1 MGFNNMNKGPP
12 GKAFKDNKYP
22 NEYRGDFRHKKNF
35 NFKRKR
41 DGYDRYQP
49 DQRPKNENERP
60 KPAFNIDRQDQDR
73 RHGKPFPSYQPGNKS
88 CGNEFQHGRPF
99 NKQKGSFDKRY
110 PVEGEAYKGTGFEQ
124 PRRLEPSN
132 DIESRRSEKREEE
145 RREIHKKELH
155 KKELARIEAERREEE
170 RKEAEKKENE
180 KRESEKKESE
190 RKKIEK
196 KETENKEN
204 EKKEIENKEI
214 ENKEIEKI
222 VAESDESKDLQP
234 EKRVSKIPEE
244 AEKEAKDVEVNK
256 EHPNDLKDNNTEEDF
271 DMSTNYSSPLG
282 PLPSANSSLSDK
294 GLHEPDMVKLSTI
307 VEANDNNKDYDSD
320 VETIVSD
327 SEPSTT
333 KAREIGR
340 ELDPDS
346 MKSNNSEVVKSSK
359 GAKKPYTMKRDASG
373 SSLLQRA
380 CKKGNLNEV
389 IDLLERGAD
398 PNECDFCGFTCLH
411 EAALNGDIEIVRYLI
426 SKGAD
431 VNKQALPDGDLET
444 PLIDAADN
452 GHYEIVKLLLES
464 GADPL
469 IYNND
474 GYTALTK
481 IFNIHKDDEGYDD
494 IIKILEEAHSKEKGA
509 QKTNVSTARSPSPDQ
524 IVEDP
529 NESYFKDLLKKKN
542 HSSAIYKY
550 AAEGVKD
557 LAVQYIIEGGRLDY
571 KPDIFILAA
580 RNGYVELVDILL
592 GLVEN
597 FDINI
602 QNACGL
608 TALLASVGRNHL
620 DVVKFLLERGAD
632 PFLRRKQDGFN
643 ALEISRKS
651 PKFRAE
657 EVELLENFMKTNP
670 NYNVLTKP
678 MEVTEREVDV
688 PVVVNEKAPKLEPAP
703 SKQSTTDTDKRVELK
718 RKDSSTDIEVRKQK
732 KQKNSP
738 VESEPLTIKP
748 QASSVFSKEKTPDAN
763 ANATKDM
770 SKSPQSHVE
779 RSKPSSPSPPPLS
792 KKQEEMKAKN
802 AMELKIYQEKLEAK
816 KKARKDFFLKSE
828 REKERKRKEDELK
841 RLEEQKRLEILK
853 QKQEEEK
860 LKSIQQEAEKIVL
873 QKKELERKQIQ
884 TYYPVGLQH
893 VKFGTSLKKEDI
905 NKFAPLFT
913 FEFDNEMYV
922 TDLHISLITGGSI
935 SELRKSLKD
944 SDIRSCSFEAK
955 SKLWNIY
962 FPLIGFYGPSNDLN
976 KLLNDGHD
984 KFQFLDI
991 RFVKMDSV
999 ESFIKEKF
1007 QLSYD
1012 LIWKQKNF
1020 TSVDLS
1026 SLRMFRAI
1034 ETAGKTVTNG
1044 SINADAVGSFIPPNL
1059 KSRPEVVKAVHDNKI
1074 PSW

>member
-12 GKAFKDNKYP
+12 GKAFKDNKYS

-73 RHGKPFPSYQPGNKS
+73 RHGKPLPLYQQGNKS
-88 CGNEFQHGRPF
+88 YGTEFLHGRPF
-99 NKQKGSFDKRY
+99 NKHKGSFEKRY
-110 PVEGEAYKGTGFEQ
+110 PVEGEAVKGTGFEQ
-124 PRRLEPSN
+124 PRRLEASN

-170 RKEAEKKENE
+170 RKEAEKKET
-180 KRESEKKESE
+180 E
-190 RKKIEK
+190 R
-196 KETENKEN
+196 KETERKETEKMEIEKKEN
-204 EKKEIENKEI
+204 EKKENEKKEVEKKDTEMKEN
-214 ENKEIEKI
+214 EKR
-222 VAESDESKDLQP
+222 VTESKEFNEKQP
-234 EKRVSKIPEE
+234 EKKLSETSE
-244 AEKEAKDVEVNK
+244 TEKEAKNIEVNN
-256 EHPNDLKDNNTEEDF
+256 ESPQNDKDNNTEEDF

-307 VEANDNNKDYDSD
+307 VEDNDNNQDYDSD
-320 VETIVSD
+320 VDTIVSD
-327 SEPSTT
+327 SEPSTA

-346 MKSNNSEVVKSSK
+346 NKSNSSEVVKSSK
-359 GAKKPYTMKRDASG
+359 GVKKPYTMKRDASG

-389 IDLLERGAD
+389 RDLLERGAD

-411 EAALNGDIEIVRYLI
+411 EAALNGDIDIVRYLI

-494 IIKILEEAHSKEKGA
+494 IIKLLEEAHSKEKGS
-509 QKTNVSTARSPSPDQ
+509 QKMNVSTARSPSPDQ

-542 HSSAIYKY
+542 HSSVIYKY

-657 EVELLENFMKTNP
+657 EVELLESFMKKNP
-670 NYNVLTKP
+670 NYNVLTKSR
-678 MEVTEREVDV
+678 EVTDREVDV
-688 PVVVNEKAPKLEPAP
+688 PPVAVNEKAPKLELAP
-703 SKQSTTDTDKRVELK
+703 SKQSTVDADKRVDLK
-718 RKDSSTDIEVRKQK
+718 RKDSAADIEIRKQK
-732 KQKNSP
+732 RQKSSP
-738 VESEPLTIKP
+738 VENEPLTIKS
-748 QASSVFSKEKTPDAN
+748 QASSVFSKEKTPDGN
-763 ANATKDM
+763 ANATKDI

-828 REKERKRKEDELK
+828 REKERKRKEEELK

-860 LKSIQQEAEKIVL
+860 LKAIQQEAEKIVL
-873 QKKELERKQIQ
+873 QKKEMERKQIQ
-884 TYYPVGLQH
+884 AYYPVGLQH
-893 VKFGTSLKKEDI
+893 VKFGTLLKKEDI
-905 NKFAPLFT
+905 ERFSPLFT
-913 FEFDNEMYV
+913 FEFDNEVYV

-935 SELRKSLKD
+935 SELRKFLKD
-944 SDIRSCSFEAK
+944 SEIKGCSFETK

-976 KLLNDGHD
+976 KLLNDGHY

-991 RFVKMDSV
+991 CFVKMDSV

-1012 LIWKQKNF
+1012 LIWKQKKF
-1020 TSVDLS
+1020 TRVDLS

-1034 ETAGKTVTNG
+1034 ETVDKTVTNS